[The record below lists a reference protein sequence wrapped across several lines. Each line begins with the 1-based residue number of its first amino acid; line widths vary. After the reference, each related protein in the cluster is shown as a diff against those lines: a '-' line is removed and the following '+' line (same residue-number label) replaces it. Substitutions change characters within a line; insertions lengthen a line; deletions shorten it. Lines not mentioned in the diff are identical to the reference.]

1 MCLYEAGTI
10 KKAEKRAVTSQT
22 VCMVKGAKEPTR
34 AKSFR
39 YGEMKKIQEVSEKPA
54 VDMA

>member
-10 KKAEKRAVTSQT
+10 EKAEKRAVTSHM
-22 VCMVKGAKEPTR
+22 VCMVKGTKEPIR

-54 VDMA
+54 VDIA